1 MILLPMLTRSL
12 RYRLSGSLWLRRW
25 IIPLCRVYE
34 VMRCYQDI
42 SGYNIKGVNT
52 SSAAGLYW
60 CRQLKGACCG
70 NENMIV
76 ILGRSSL
83 SCPGI
88 HTGWHHNDE
97 EFWRNQSRFH
107 WHLLPSYGSC
117 SKSQNQS
124 RIILTFIV
132 DVIGIRYQ
140 KFQEMALILEFE
152 LLFFL
157 YEALT
162 RLVLDLWH
170 CERNELLAEYSGYQ
184 STSNRILSFLQSDPV
199 SLEACCKSH
208 PLLSQL
214 AERFADVVLD
224 YLNLYKFPLE
234 SSEFT
239 KVIYRHPHIATY
251 VHSIDMK
258 DVKYSPELSSI
269 LSMLLKKVMF
279 HSNRQWQELPEHFYR
294 ALLDCIHLS
303 SVGGCTH
310 RTSLWLSFICVE

>member
-1 MILLPMLTRSL
+1 MILLLTRSL
-12 RYRLSGSLWLRRW
+12 RYRLVFVFVSMSRSLWLGPLRRAH
-25 IIPLCRVYE
+25 E
-34 VMRCYQDI
+34 VMRCYLEQDI
-42 SGYNIKGVNT
+42 AGYNIKGVNI

-60 CRQLKGACCG
+60 RRRLKGACCG

-83 SCPGI
+83 SCPGF

-140 KFQEMALILEFE
+140 NFQEMALILEFE
-152 LLFFL
+152 LLSFL

-170 CERNELLAEYSGYQ
+170 CERNEISAEYSGYR

-208 PLLSQL
+208 PLLSRL
-214 AERFADVVLD
+214 AERHRFADVVLD
-224 YLNLYKFPLE
+224 DF
-234 SSEFT
+234 
-239 KVIYRHPHIATY
+239 
-251 VHSIDMK
+251 
-258 DVKYSPELSSI
+258 
-269 LSMLLKKVMF
+269 
-279 HSNRQWQELPEHFYR
+279 
-294 ALLDCIHLS
+294 
-303 SVGGCTH
+303 
-310 RTSLWLSFICVE
+310 